1 MSGAFSDPDGDDL
14 TKFANSSHE
23 SVAVVASAIADVSEL
38 EIGATHDVSMSGV
51 FSDADGDSLAIM
63 ASSSNTAVVQVSN
76 TLDPATA
83 SATAITVT
91 GVDEGTATVTVTARD
106 SDGNSVNDAFDVTV
120 PVVELQQVVELPGPV
135 VSLAVTASAEDSVTV
150 SWSAPETGGAPQ
162 GYIVHIKRKGGG
174 YQDTRR
180 PGTDRTQVS
189 FGSLEP
195 GRTYEVW
202 VRAQNETGKGE
213 RVSASI
219 TLPESE
225 DPEDTL
231 PAVLPGPVAGLELT
245 ADGNTLTVS
254 WSAPDTGG
262 APDGYI
268 VHVSPEDGGKGK
280 TKTPKAKKTQVTF
293 ENMEAGWTYAVWV
306 RAQNEAGKGERV
318 HASITLPEA
327 APPADQGDG
336 K

>member
-1 MSGAFSDPDGDDL
+1 M
-14 TKFANSSHE
+14 
-23 SVAVVASAIADVSEL
+23 VASAIADISEL
-38 EIGATHDVSMSGV
+38 AAGASREISLAGV
-51 FSDADGDSLAIM
+51 FSDADADALTLSAV
-63 ASSSNTAVVQVSN
+63 SSNNAVVTVLAQI
-76 TLDPATA
+76 DPSTG

-106 SDGNSVNDAFDVTV
+106 TDGNSVSDAFDVTV
-120 PVVELQQVVELPGPV
+120 PVVEEQAQAAELPGPV

-180 PGTDRTQVS
+180 PGADRTQVS
-189 FGSLEP
+189 FSSLDS

-202 VRAQNETGKGE
+202 VRAQNEAGKGE

-231 PAVLPGPVAGLELT
+231 PAALPGPVTGLQLT

-254 WSAPDTGG
+254 WSAPETGG

-268 VHVSPEDGGKGK
+268 VHVSPDDGGKGK
-280 TKTPKAKKTQVTF
+280 TKTPKAMKTQVTF
-293 ENMEAGWTYAVWV
+293 KNMEAGRTYTVWV

-318 HASITLPEA
+318 HASITLPEEENG
-327 APPADQGDG
+327 Q
-336 K
+336 